1 VSINRAAILHGVP
14 AEHEQVLA
22 FDPSFVPKSGK
33 GTYGLDRFWNGT
45 HSRAEPGLEIGV
57 LAWVDVT
64 ANTAYA
70 LSVEQTPPALPTD
83 PEQSRI
89 DAYVQH
95 LTRVITVHPWQR
107 V

>member
-1 VSINRAAILHGVP
+1 
-14 AEHEQVLA
+14 
-22 FDPSFVPKSGK
+22 
-33 GTYGLDRFWNGT
+33 
-45 HSRAEPGLEIGV
+45 LEIGV

-70 LSVEQTPPALPTD
+70 LSVEQTPPALLTD

-95 LTRVITVHPWQR
+95 LTRVITAHPWQPVPYLVVDGYFGKKKVVDGVCGLCFHIVGKLWR
-107 V
+107 ALSTC